1 MKHTHSS
8 SPAFEAL
15 EPRLLL
21 SGNPLPA
28 GIVGALK
35 GASEAVLADA
45 GANVALKAKGSAV
58 GDANAACDIVAGPE
72 RQITQGAGKGD
83 SWKDPAWEQARPVWF
98 TRSGTASG
106 RGAICPA
113 GDADTQTFIA
123 PTSGALSIEL
133 SGLGRDSTFA
143 GQLSVYDAD
152 GNLLAKAVGT
162 ARASAVTT
170 VDVIHGQRYYVRVS
184 GVGNARGA
192 YVVRYR
198 FAKAPPDRAPVAGD
212 DLYNLDE
219 DGTLAAASVLA
230 NDTDPEGQALSAT
243 LVAGVAHGTLT
254 LNPDGSFL
262 YTPGADF
269 NGTDFFTYRASDGKN
284 PSNLATVTLNVRPVN
299 DAPVAQDDAYAVD
312 EDQPLILSDLMAND
326 TDVDGDV
333 LAAVVVGGPS
343 HGSLA
348 RDASGLLVYT
358 PDADFNGVDLFT
370 YRASDGVAESNLA
383 TVTLNVRPVN
393 DAPVAQDDLFEVT
406 ENNTLTLP
414 VLANDC
420 DRDGD
425 PLCVALASSPSHGV
439 VEYDNDGS
447 IKYTPAPNF
456 TGADS
461 FTYRAF
467 DGQAYSDPVTVTIN
481 VVPLK
486 IAQDDA
492 YAMTAGTVLT
502 VKQPGILANDL
513 VGTAWAIACLN
524 TEPQH
529 GTLQNF
535 DLFGGFTYIPTAG
548 FTGADTF
555 TYMVN
560 DGTQYSNVA
569 TVTIT
574 VNPAGQAIA

>member
-1 MKHTHSS
+1 MKRTRSS
-8 SPAFEAL
+8 SPALEAL
-15 EPRLLL
+15 EARLLL
-21 SGNPLPA
+21 SGNPSPA

-35 GASEAVLADA
+35 GASETVVA
-45 GANVALKAKGSAV
+45 GAGLSVALKAKGLEV
-58 GDANAACDIVAGPE
+58 GDANAAWNAGAGPE
-72 RQITQGAGKGD
+72 SRVTQGAGKGD
-83 SWKDPAWEQARPVWF
+83 SWKVPAWEQARPVWF
-98 TRSGTASG
+98 TRSGTAFG
-106 RGAICPA
+106 CGAICPA
-113 GDADTQTFIA
+113 GDVDTQTFIA
-123 PTSGALSIEL
+123 PKSGALTIEL
-133 SGLGRDSTFA
+133 SGLGRHSTLV
-143 GQLSVYDAD
+143 GQLSVYDAK
-152 GNLLAKAVGT
+152 GNLLAKAAGT
-162 ARASAVTT
+162 ARASAVIT
-170 VDVIHGQRYYVRVS
+170 VDVLKGQRYYVRVS

-198 FAKAPPDRAPVAGD
+198 FAEAPPDRAPVAGD
-212 DLYNLDE
+212 DRYSLDE
-219 DGTLAAASVLA
+219 DGALAAASVLA
-230 NDTDPEGQALSAT
+230 NDTDPEGQVLAAT

-254 LNPDGSFL
+254 LKADGSFL
-262 YTPGADF
+262 YTPAADF
-269 NGTDFFTYRASDGKN
+269 NGTDFFTYRAGDGKN
-284 PSNLATVTLNVRPVN
+284 LSNLATVTLTVRPVN
-299 DAPVAQDDAYAVD
+299 DVPVAQDDACGVD
-312 EDQPLILSDLMAND
+312 EDQPLILSDLLAND

-333 LAAVVVGGPS
+333 LAAVVVGGTS

-358 PDADFNGVDLFT
+358 PDADFNGVDSFT
-370 YRASDGVAESNLA
+370 YRASDGRAESNLA

-406 ENNTLTLP
+406 QNNTLTLP

-420 DRDGD
+420 DKDGD
-425 PLCVALASSPSHGV
+425 PLSVALVGSASHGV

-447 IKYTPAPNF
+447 IKYTPASNF

-486 IAQDDA
+486 IAQDDV
-492 YAMTAGTVLT
+492 YTMTAGTVLT

-513 VGTAWAIACLN
+513 LSTGWAMACLN
-524 TEPQH
+524 AGPQH

-555 TYMVN
+555 TYTVN
-560 DGTQYSNVA
+560 EGTQYSNIA

>member
-1 MKHTHSS
+1 MKHSHSS

-170 VDVIHGQRYYVRVS
+170 VDVINGQRYYVRVS

-299 DAPVAQDDAYAVD
+299 DAPA
-312 EDQPLILSDLMAND
+312 
-326 TDVDGDV
+326 
-333 LAAVVVGGPS
+333 
-343 HGSLA
+343 
-348 RDASGLLVYT
+348 
-358 PDADFNGVDLFT
+358 
-370 YRASDGVAESNLA
+370 
-383 TVTLNVRPVN
+383 
-393 DAPVAQDDLFEVT
+393 AQDDLFEVT
-406 ENNTLTLP
+406 QNNTLTLP

-420 DRDGD
+420 DKDGD
-425 PLCVALASSPSHGV
+425 PLSVALVGSASHGV

-447 IKYTPAPNF
+447 IKYTPASNF